1 MLKANG
7 AVLPAIF
14 GVLVFSCDFFKKKNS
29 EPQPNPNSKMESFDT
44 TTDRFRDC
52 ISRNA
57 SSPVFSVGGKPIPAT
72 DISPVVLSAFRQ
84 EQMQSY
90 YQILGHIEESSLSL
104 LEAPEDGVAR
114 VRVFAEAFRKE
125 IEISEAEKDQYLD
138 EAVAKGQLRPEQR
151 KTLSSETVHQIVASK
166 KRELLLAE
174 KRQAGQ
180 SEMIDAIADRPC
192 IPALPLQELSPTLQ
206 DPTGKVHVFMDLF
219 NIYHRQDVIE
229 LIDKVP
235 ESVGI
240 VVHFASYN
248 IEGSHAL
255 ASRISHCAQKTQT
268 ESEYRTLIS
277 SLVALP
283 LEMRADLIKSNEFL
297 NDKIAGNEPLIS
309 CVSNS
314 EAIAYAS
321 ALASAMKYIYFDIRP
336 EVFVK
341 GTTYLW
347 RSNRYQ
353 SMMEILE
360 LFKL

>member
-1 MLKANG
+1 
-7 AVLPAIF
+7 
-14 GVLVFSCDFFKKKNS
+14 
-29 EPQPNPNSKMESFDT
+29 
-44 TTDRFRDC
+44 
-52 ISRNA
+52 
-57 SSPVFSVGGKPIPAT
+57 
-72 DISPVVLSAFRQ
+72 
-84 EQMQSY
+84 
-90 YQILGHIEESSLSL
+90 
-104 LEAPEDGVAR
+104 
-114 VRVFAEAFRKE
+114 
-125 IEISEAEKDQYLD
+125 
-138 EAVAKGQLRPEQR
+138 
-151 KTLSSETVHQIVASK
+151 
-166 KRELLLAE
+166 
-174 KRQAGQ
+174 
-180 SEMIDAIADRPC
+180 
-192 IPALPLQELSPTLQ
+192 
-206 DPTGKVHVFMDLF
+206 MDLF